1 MLSNTQSIN
10 TGPSG
15 HVDRRRKTMQRS
27 KTAPLTISKKDSRL
41 QQESTPAEAS
51 LKCQRMSQV
60 VAWRQ
65 LLQLGNDL
73 EQEYT
78 VRINGDDG
86 YDIDGLIDELAN
98 QRRAREAE
106 IKEAFLKGL
115 KEAKQVSGLANL

>member
-1 MLSNTQSIN
+1 
-10 TGPSG
+10 
-15 HVDRRRKTMQRS
+15 MQRP
-27 KTAPLTISKKDSRL
+27 KTAPINISKKDDRL
-41 QQESTPAEAS
+41 QQVSTPSEAY
-51 LKCQRMSQV
+51 LTRRHMSQV
-60 VAWRQ
+60 VAWHH